1 MDANNTGAANSHL
14 DNTNVRVF
22 HIWELTRYLKDTTIQ
37 VGLESQLVDLIEAIL
52 KQRYGRTLGRLLSMD
67 ESFDNMRGFIKF
79 IPIREFFRALE
90 VLKELGNNE
99 YTPLQLEKKIL
110 AFTVT
115 NSSKVIWNPILPIR
129 ESKSLIRI
137 ITHFIG
143 DGYLNAYVS
152 GPIVSAYNN
161 FNEFLRAQFVKCLKE
176 VFGDIDECVHEYL
189 GKKDQKIVITKT
201 IAYLIQSLYP
211 DAKFSQQDGNIPK
224 RFFDLPFHLRV
235 EAIRT
240 FGDDDGSVG
249 PFGIR
254 FTSGCEQVLLQL
266 RELIVGVA
274 KDDWNLSEEEKS
286 TVLASV
292 GTVKQQKNWY
302 YLNLGV
308 AGMRWY
314 RDRIGFSHPER
325 KAELEFQLTSRE
337 QATKYDTFDVDISVL
352 TGLRNQMTIRE
363 VAEHRMIKE
372 ETILKSMRY
381 YRKRRWVEKLGKRK
395 HATIWRITPEGESW
409 LHEILKEYQLD
420 DLKRDRILLDPTFR
434 ESLFTKIL
442 DTYGTGAVIARRVHR
457 HPNTIRGYL
466 RNRYPIMET
475 GLILQLA
482 ELVGIGQQE
491 VLDAVVVLLESRD
504 YNRYKSADFLAKD
517 LLFYR
522 AVIRGESDWKSWNVR
537 GKLKNAQVLE
547 SKLLDENLVA
557 KMANT
562 ERIDQRI
569 VHLAEQSKDGC
580 VTARGLKQDAE
591 LATLVKDCYPKYL
604 NERLISLTK
613 RGKFVK
619 VAKGI
624 YKIVKRTELQ
634 LFSPP

>member
-1 MDANNTGAANSHL
+1 MDAKNMGAPNSSKAS
-14 DNTNVRVF
+14 TTVQVF
-22 HIWELTRYLKDTTIQ
+22 HIWELSQYLSTTTIH
-37 VGLESQLVDLIEAIL
+37 VGLESKLVDSIESIL
-52 KQRYGRTLGRLLSMD
+52 ELRYGRTLGRLWSMHD
-67 ESFDNMRGFIKF
+67 RFDNMRGSIEFV
-79 IPIREFFRALE
+79 PIGELVRASKALN
-90 VLKELGNNE
+90 ELG
-99 YTPLQLEKKIL
+99 YTKYAFLQLEKKIL
-110 AFTVT
+110 ALTVT
-115 NSSKVIWNPILPIR
+115 NSTKAIWNPILPIR
-129 ESKSLIRI
+129 ENISLIRI
-137 ITHFIG
+137 IMHFIG
-143 DGYLNAYVS
+143 DGHLDTRVNDAKAAAYS
-152 GPIVSAYNN
+152 NSS
-161 FNEFLRAQFVKCLKE
+161 EFLRTQFVKCLKE
-176 VFGDIDECVHEYL
+176 VFGDIDECIRESL
-189 GKKDQKIVITKT
+189 GEHDNLIVITKT
-201 IAYLIQSLYP
+201 LGYLIQSLYP
-211 DAKFSQQDGNIPK
+211 DAKFSQLDGSIPK

-254 FTSGCEQVLLQL
+254 FTTGCEQVLLQL
-266 RELIVGVA
+266 RELIVSVI
-274 KDDWNLSEEEKS
+274 KDDGDLTEEEKS
-286 TVLASV
+286 KVLASV

-308 AGMRWY
+308 AGMCWY

-442 DTYGTGAVIARRVHR
+442 DTYGTGVVIARRVHR

-517 LLFYR
+517 ILFYR

-569 VHLAEQSKDGC
+569 VHLAEQNKDGC
-580 VTARGLKQDAE
+580 VTASRLKQDAE

-619 VAKGI
+619 VAKGV
-624 YKIVKRTELQ
+624 YKIVNRTEL
-634 LFSPP
+634 

>member
-1 MDANNTGAANSHL
+1 MEEKSEEGQNRSKAINK
-14 DNTNVRVF
+14 DNGFF
-22 HIWELTRYLKDTTIQ
+22 HIWDFPSDSVF
-37 VGLESQLVDLIEAIL
+37 VGLESQLIDEIIHNLKDIEFELNLWDVEEQFFIHNNVPCDFIRVRELIRVSKLLEQNGFSEYIL
-52 KQRYGRTLGRLLSMD
+52 SNLETKIMGLKVYGSW
-67 ESFDNMRGFIKF
+67 S
-79 IPIREFFRALE
+79 
-90 VLKELGNNE
+90 
-99 YTPLQLEKKIL
+99 KIL
-110 AFTVT
+110 
-115 NSSKVIWNPILPIR
+115 WNPVLPIN
-129 ESKSLIRI
+129 EDKALIRVVM
-137 ITHFIG
+137 HFIG
-143 DGYLNAYVS
+143 DGYLDVS
-152 GPIVSAYNN
+152 LGSPKSPSYSNSSS
-161 FNEFLRAQFVKCLKE
+161 FLRFQFIDCLRK
-176 VFGDIDECVHEYL
+176 VFGDVTDCVRENIS
-189 GKKDQKIVITKT
+189 KKDKQIVLSKLLG
-201 IAYLIQSLYP
+201 YLIQSFYP
-211 DAKFSQQDGNIPK
+211 DAKFSQQEGNIPK
-224 RFFDLPFHLRV
+224 RFFGLPFDLRV

-254 FTSGCEQVLLQL
+254 FTTGCQQVLLQL
-266 RELIVGVA
+266 KDLIVGLV
-274 KDDWNLSEEEKS
+274 KDDWSLTEEEKL
-286 TVLASV
+286 TVLASI
-292 GTVKQQKNWY
+292 GTVKQQRNWY

-308 AGMRWY
+308 VGMRWY
-314 RDRIGFSHPER
+314 HNRIGFSHPER

-337 QATKYDTFDVDISVL
+337 QATKYDTFDVDIAVL
-352 TGLRNQMTIRE
+352 TGFRNQMTIRE

-409 LHEILKEYQLD
+409 LHEILKDYQLD

-517 LLFYR
+517 LSFYR
-522 AVIRGESDWKSWNVR
+522 AVIRGDSDWKSWDVR

-580 VTARGLKQDAE
+580 VTARRLKQDAE
-591 LATLVKDCYPKYL
+591 LAALVKDCYPKYL

-619 VAKGI
+619 VAKGV
-624 YKIVKRTELQ
+624 YQLVK
-634 LFSPP
+634 